1 VTQATPPDPGPL
13 RLERTFAARA
23 GCFRMLQESRV
34 AARVP
39 AQDLARARSFYSQ
52 MLGLE
57 PAEERPGGLPYRCAS
72 GEFVL
77 FESSGAASGAFT
89 QMAWQVDDIEAA
101 VETLRARGVVFE
113 EYDVPGLT
121 TVDGSAEVEGNY
133 PSKGTGERAA
143 WFRDSEGNLL
153 AIGQAVP

>member
-1 VTQATPPDPGPL
+1 
-13 RLERTFAARA
+13 
-23 GCFRMLQESRV
+23 MLQESQI
-34 AARVP
+34 AARIP
-39 AQDLARARSFYSQ
+39 AQDLARARGFYSL

-57 PAEERPGGLPYRCAS
+57 PAEERPGGLLYRCAS
-72 GEFVL
+72 GEFAL

-101 VETLRARGVVFE
+101 VKTLRARGVVFE

-121 TVDGSAEVEGNY
+121 TVDGIAEVEGNY